1 MADNAEGT
9 PEVQEAEVSNG
20 TNLKPYIKGL
30 IMIAVL
36 VAIGYAVK
44 GLGIADGF
52 DQDWIDTNIKDRGI
66 WGYGIF
72 FAVGA
77 MMTAVGLPRQIVSFM
92 AGYAFGVV
100 EGTLMGVL
108 ATAGGCVL
116 TFFYARFLGRDMVKG
131 KWPGM
136 VAKVDGFLGASPFL
150 MTLLIRLL
158 PVGNNALTN
167 LAAGVTHVRALSF
180 IGGSALGYIPQTLVF
195 ALVGKGVK
203 VETETRILVSVV
215 LFVVSG
221 VIGAYLYRKV
231 RKARKAEVAAP

>member
-1 MADNAEGT
+1 MADNAKGA
-9 PEVQEAEVSNG
+9 PETQEPEAENG
-20 TNLKPYIKGL
+20 TNIRPYLKGL
-30 IMIAVL
+30 MMIVVLAAV
-36 VAIGYAVK
+36 GYAVK

-52 DQDWIDTNIKDRGI
+52 DQDWIDANIKDRGI
-66 WGYGIF
+66 WGYGLF

-77 MMTAVGLPRQIVSFM
+77 MVTAVGMPRQIVSFM
-92 AGYAFGVV
+92 AGYAFGVA
-100 EGTLMGVL
+100 EGTLVGVM

-116 TFFYARFLGRDMVKG
+116 TFSYARFLGRDMVKA

-136 VAKVDGFLGASPFL
+136 VAKVDNFMGTSPFL

-158 PVGNNALTN
+158 PLGNNALTN

-203 VETETRILVSVV
+203 VEAETRILVSVV

-231 RKARKAEVAAP
+231 RKARKAEAAAT

>member
-1 MADNAEGT
+1 MADENAA
-9 PEVQEAEVSNG
+9 AENG
-20 TNLKPYIKGL
+20 NGEQTSLKPYIKGL
-30 IMIAVL
+30 LMILVLAAV
-36 VAIGYAVK
+36 GYAVK

-52 DQDWIDTNIKDRGI
+52 DQAWIDANIKGRGL
-66 WGYGIF
+66 WGYGVF
-72 FAVGA
+72 LVVGA

-92 AGYAFGVV
+92 AGYAFGVA
-100 EGTLMGVL
+100 EGTMMGVL

-116 TFFYARFLGRDMVKG
+116 TFSYARFLGRDLVKS

-136 VAKVDGFLGASPFL
+136 VAKVDGVLGTSPFL

-158 PVGNNALTN
+158 PLGNNALTN

-203 VETETRILVSVV
+203 VETEARILVSVV

-231 RKARKAEVAAP
+231 RKARKAEAAAVG